1 MDLSFDK
8 HTKNTYDGK
17 KDKRV
22 LLFIEDCHL
31 GKDGEEVTPII
42 EILRS
47 FEALNGFFDKS
58 FSQITHVRRSNMIT
72 STASCSRLNDS
83 IASGRSID
91 NVLCINLDVS
101 LNLGQLFADILL
113 CQKIR
118 HSTNN
123 IILKHITIIEEH
135 IEIFNSNIEN
145 ILLEAFG
152 AKLSQG
158 I

>member
-1 MDLSFDK
+1 MKIKFNQFALTYKIPTDVFDLQKIQISSFEDLPTAVDLSFDK

-58 FSQITHVRRSNMIT
+58 SSQITHVRRSNMIT
-72 STASCSRLNDS
+72 STASCSRLNDA

-113 CQKIR
+113 CQKN
-118 HSTNN
+118 SA
-123 IILKHITIIEEH
+123 
-135 IEIFNSNIEN
+135 FN
-145 ILLEAFG
+145 
-152 AKLSQG
+152 K
-158 I
+158 